1 MTIRTIALLA
11 ALLLGGCA
19 STTQTA
25 DTGPTPEQIIS
36 GAASAE
42 TVHWGGQIVRV
53 KNLRDRTLIEV
64 LAHPL
69 DTEGRPQLNG
79 PTQGRFIVERSGFLE
94 PEEYSSDRL
103 LEVRGR
109 LDGFTDGQVGDAPY
123 RYPVVAA
130 DFLQLWERPVRAYGG
145 GPWVTPRIGIGI
157 GSGSS
162 GTRVGGGV
170 GIGIGF

>member
-1 MTIRTIALLA
+1 MISRLLA
-11 ALLLGGCA
+11 ILGAILLGACA
-19 STTQTA
+19 TTTPLV
-25 DTGPTPEQIIS
+25 DTGPTPEQVLS
-36 GAASAE
+36 GATTGEA
-42 TVHWGGQIVRV
+42 VHWGGQIIRV

-69 DTEGRPQLNG
+69 DTEGRPQLDQ
-79 PTQGRFIVERSGFLE
+79 PAQGRFIVERSGFLE
-94 PEEYSSDRL
+94 PQEYASDRL
-103 LEVRGR
+103 LEIRGQ
-109 LDGFTDGQVGDAPY
+109 LNGFTDGRVGDAPY
-123 RYPVVAA
+123 RYPVVVA
-130 DFLQLWERPVRAYGG
+130 DDLQLWERPVRAYGG